1 MNSIFEELNKNKEV
15 VSFHVP
21 GHKNGKL
28 FNKLGYDLN
37 ELSKLDSTEIIGT
50 DNLFNADG
58 IIKESMD
65 RCSKV
70 FGSDKSYF
78 LTNGTT
84 CGIYSAIMGGCDLKD
99 KVIVNRDCHQSVINA
114 SILGD
119 IDLVYGFCDINE
131 NLSTVLNVENFI
143 NLIEDNKDAKAIL
156 VTYPTYYGQTFDLE
170 RICKKAH
177 ENNMIVIVDE
187 AHGAHLG
194 LSEYLP
200 KTALSLGADI
210 VIQSTHKTLT
220 SFTQSSIMHIK
231 SDKVDFNRIENFLRI
246 FQSSSPSYL
255 LMTSLEISVDIY
267 DKYGKELMKKL
278 INEID
283 YFKEHFVDN
292 SNISIQNEYDK
303 TKIFVKI
310 DSICGYDLEKILRF
324 EYDIQVELSN
334 YYGVLL
340 VSSIGNDVY
349 DFLKL
354 KNALISIIKDNKN
367 GEILDIDLEKLKC
380 GLKNIPTK
388 KFLLKESFYKIK
400 KSVKIEDSIN
410 EVCGEFVIPYPPG
423 VSIISPGE
431 IITQEIIDTI
441 MFYKK
446 FNFSI
451 NGMKDSNLEYIEVIV

>member
-1 MNSIFEELNKNKEV
+1 
-15 VSFHVP
+15 
-21 GHKNGKL
+21 
-28 FNKLGYDLN
+28 
-37 ELSKLDSTEIIGT
+37 
-50 DNLFNADG
+50 
-58 IIKESMD
+58 MD
-65 RCSKV
+65 RASKV
-70 FGSDKSYF
+70 FRSDKSYF

-84 CGIYSAIMGGCDLKD
+84 CGIYSAIMGVCNPKD
-99 KVIVNRDCHQSVINA
+99 KMIVNRDCHQSVINA

-119 IDLVYGFCDINE
+119 VDLVYGFCDIHE

-143 NLIEDNKDAKAIL
+143 NLIEENKDAKAIL
-156 VTYPTYYGQTFDLE
+156 VTYPTYYGETFDLE
-170 RICKKAH
+170 KVCIKAH

-187 AHGAHLG
+187 AHGSHLG
-194 LSEYLP
+194 LSEDLP
-200 KTALSLGADI
+200 KSALSLGADI

-220 SFTQSSIMHIK
+220 SFTQSSILHIK
-231 SDKVDFNRIENFLRI
+231 SDKVDSNRVENFLRI

-267 DKYGKELMKKL
+267 DKYGIELMKDL
-278 INEID
+278 LNEID
-283 YFKEHFVDN
+283 KFKKYFVDN
-292 SNISIQNEYDK
+292 SDISIKNECDK
-303 TKIFVKI
+303 TKIFI
-310 DSICGYDLEKILRF
+310 QIESICGYDLEEILRF

-340 VSSIGNDVY
+340 ISSIGNDDS

-354 KNALISIIKDNKN
+354 RNALINIMKNNKKDK
-367 GEILDIDLEKLKC
+367 ILDIDLEKVKL
-380 GLKNIPTK
+380 GLKNIPSK
-388 KFLLKESFYKIK
+388 KFLLKESFYKTK